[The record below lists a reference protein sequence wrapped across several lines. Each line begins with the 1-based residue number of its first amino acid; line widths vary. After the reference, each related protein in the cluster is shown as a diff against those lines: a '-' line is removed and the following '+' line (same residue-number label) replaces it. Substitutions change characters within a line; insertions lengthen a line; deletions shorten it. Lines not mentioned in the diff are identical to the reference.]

1 MVKRSRLSAKK
12 SVGRFGRLKKSIKSY
27 PYFYGGVAGL
37 GASLAGS
44 LVFPPAIIGVAPSIV
59 SAGIGQ
65 PAILLSD
72 VLSSSQKKETA
83 AEKRALRKMTRRERH
98 DYFAKLYGYGIG
110 VKKKSGG

>member
-1 MVKRSRLSAKK
+1 MRKTRLSAKK
-12 SVGRFGRLKKSIKSY
+12 SIGRFGRLKKSIKSY

-65 PAILLSD
+65 PVVSLSD
-72 VLSSSQKKETA
+72 ILVESAK
-83 AEKRALRKMTRRERH
+83 AEKRAFLKMTKKERS
-98 DYFAKLYGYGIG
+98 DYLARNYGYVIG
-110 VKKKSGG
+110 VKKKSGK